1 MDAKVLVVLV
11 VGVLVGGGFGFG
23 GAYIFYAPKIN
34 ELTTK
39 LNDLELQHQTLI
51 GQYETLS
58 VQYETLTQEY
68 GTLSGQY
75 ENLKTERDNLQNQYS
90 TLSSEYK
97 VLQSQYNILSY
108 DYDEVSGYLK
118 DLSSELLSTRDL
130 LDYYCCIPEAFQR
143 VLIKEELEKIAS
155 TVSYVTH
162 ESQDSWY
169 AYDKIYKYVADNI
182 NYAYDIEFPHID
194 NYYYVLLDGSE
205 IITSFSIDNIRNYIQ
220 TPEFTLEYKQGDCD
234 DQAVL
239 TYAMIKYYMRNI
251 YGTEYSLY
259 IADIEFSGGSSHLAV
274 FLPVQG
280 GQLCILDPA
289 GHHLTSRYG
298 HITQYVASFEL
309 QEYSNEWSKTT
320 GEITYIT
327 LYDVNVID
335 GSYEVV
341 ASGTIDGVADFFE
354 KS

>member
-1 MDAKVLVVLV
+1 MDSKVLGMLI
-11 VGVLVGGGFGFG
+11 VGILAGGSLGVG
-23 GAYIFYAPKIN
+23 GAYILYIPQVN
-34 ELTTK
+34 ELKT
-39 LNDLELQHQTLI
+39 ELSYFESQYETLS

-58 VQYETLTQEY
+58 QEHETLSGEYETL
-68 GTLSGQY
+68 
-75 ENLKTERDNLQNQYS
+75 KIERNKLQSQYS
-90 TLSSEYK
+90 TLSSEYR
-97 VLQSQYNILSY
+97 VLQSKYNILSH

-118 DLSSELLSTRDL
+118 DISSKLQSTRDL
-130 LDYYCCIPEAFQR
+130 LNNYCCIPEAFQR
-143 VLIKEELEKIAS
+143 ILINEELEKIAS
-155 TVSYVTH
+155 TVSSITH

-169 AYDKIYKYVADNI
+169 AYEKIYKYVADNI
-182 NYAYDIEFPHID
+182 NYAYDIEFPYID
-194 NYYYVLLDGSE
+194 NYYYILLDGSE
-205 IITSFSIDNIRNYIQ
+205 IITSFSIDKIRNYIQ

-234 DQAVL
+234 DQGVL

-274 FLPVQG
+274 FLPVRG

-289 GHHLTSRYG
+289 GHYLTSRYG
-298 HITQYVASFEL
+298 QITNNVASFEL
-309 QEYSNEWSKTT
+309 QKYSNEWSKTT

-341 ASGTIDGVADFFE
+341 ASGIIDGVADFFE